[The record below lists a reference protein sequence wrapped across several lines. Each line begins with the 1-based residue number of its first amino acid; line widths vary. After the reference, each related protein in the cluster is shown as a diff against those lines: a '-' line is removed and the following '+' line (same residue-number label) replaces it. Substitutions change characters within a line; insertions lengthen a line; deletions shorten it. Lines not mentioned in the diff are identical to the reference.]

1 MKKFLERNKKK
12 IVLFGSTN
20 IAKKCL
26 HHLIKN
32 LNYYNIYVVTD
43 KNYNDKDQVYQFCK
57 KKKIKIT
64 TLEKISRSRQLFD
77 YGFSIRF
84 NKIFSRNIINQFRK
98 GIINMHG
105 GPLPYYRGTSNHI
118 HAIINNEKTFG
129 VSLHFV
135 DTKIDNGKVIKVK
148 KFAINSNDTGFTILK
163 KTHDYGF
170 LLFVDLIKKI
180 KLDIKI
186 KSYDQNTRCNVYK
199 KKDLEKYKK
208 VKIYKLKKKQLI
220 NLLRAFYHPKK
231 DSFNFTGTNHKL
243 L

>member
-1 MKKFLERNKKK
+1 MKKSLESNKKK

-26 HHLIKN
+26 QHLIKN
-32 LNYYNIYVVTD
+32 LNYYSIYVVTD

-57 KKKIKIT
+57 KKKIKII
-64 TLEKISRSRQLFD
+64 TLEKISRSRQLFE

-84 NKIFSRNIINQFRK
+84 HKIFSRNIINKFKK

-148 KFAINSNDTGFTILK
+148 KFKINSYDTGYTILK
-163 KTHDYGF
+163 KTYDYGF
-170 LLFVDLIKKI
+170 LLFSDLIKKI
-180 KLDIKI
+180 KFEIKI
-186 KSYDQNTRCNVYK
+186 KSYDQNTKYKMYK
-199 KKDLEKYKK
+199 KKDLEKYKN
-208 VKIYKLKKKQLI
+208 VKILKLKKKQLI

-231 DSFNFTGTNHKL
+231 ESFNFTKTNHKL
-243 L
+243 I